1 MATEPCAKCAMPR
14 MPNTTVRPSAIMTYT
29 DPMARPFS
37 ICCRISVIMGLPVVV
52 SERWPGRLTYLRR
65 LRRNCKY
72 SAGSDG
78 RSDT

>member
-14 MPNTTVRPSAIMTYT
+14 MPKTTVRPSAITTYT
-29 DPMARPFS
+29 DPMARPFR
-37 ICCRISVIMGLPVVV
+37 ICCRISMIMGVPVVV
-52 SERWPGRLTYLRR
+52 SARCRGNTAYLRKP
-65 LRRNCKY
+65 RRNSEY